1 MAMRKASKPRVARTP
16 EFVLDGSVALAWCF
30 PDETA
35 AYPQVVLDS
44 LAGARAVVPSLWH
57 LEVGNSLL
65 VGERRQR
72 CTQADVASWIVFL
85 NGLPITVDDET
96 ATRAW
101 SDVLSVARMQNLSV
115 YDAAYLELA
124 LRRGLALATLD
135 DKLKDAAAAAGVAE
149 YKP

>member
-1 MAMRKASKPRVARTP
+1 MRKARGPKVAKTKA
-16 EFVLDGSVALAWCF
+16 FVLDGSVALAWCF
-30 PDETA
+30 PDEKA
-35 AYPQVVLDS
+35 VYAQAVLDS
-44 LAGARAVVPSLWH
+44 LAGARGTVPSLWH

-72 CTQADVASWIVFL
+72 CTQADVANWLVFL
-85 NGLPITVDDET
+85 NALPITVDDET

-101 SDVLSVARMQNLSV
+101 SDVLSLARAQSLSV

-124 LRRGLALATLD
+124 MRQRVALATLD
-135 DKLKDAAAAAGVAE
+135 EKLKAAAAAVGVAE

>member
-1 MAMRKASKPRVARTP
+1 MRKARKPKGVKTEA
-16 EFVLDGSVALAWCF
+16 FVLDGSVTLSWCF
-30 PDETA
+30 PDEKA
-35 AYPQVVLDS
+35 AYPQAVLDA
-44 LAGARAVVPSLWH
+44 LAGARATVPSLWY

-72 CTQADVASWIVFL
+72 CTQADAANWLVFL
-85 NGLPITVDDET
+85 NALPITVDEET

-101 SDVLSVARMQNLSV
+101 TDVLSVARTRNLSV

-124 LRRGLALATLD
+124 LRLGLTLATLD
-135 DKLKDAAAAAGVAE
+135 DKLKAAAAAVGVAE

>member
-1 MAMRKASKPRVARTP
+1 MRKARKPRPVKTE
-16 EFVLDGSVALAWCF
+16 EFVLDGSVAVAWCF
-30 PDETA
+30 PDEKA
-35 AYPQVVLDS
+35 AYPQAVLDS
-44 LAGARAVVPSLWH
+44 LSGASAVVPSLWH

-65 VGERRQR
+65 AGERRQR
-72 CTQADVASWIVFL
+72 CTQADVASWLVFL
-85 NGLPITVDDET
+85 NALPITVDDET

-101 SDVLSVARMQNLSV
+101 SDALSVARAQNLSV

-135 DKLKDAAAAAGVAE
+135 EKLQVAAAAVGVAA